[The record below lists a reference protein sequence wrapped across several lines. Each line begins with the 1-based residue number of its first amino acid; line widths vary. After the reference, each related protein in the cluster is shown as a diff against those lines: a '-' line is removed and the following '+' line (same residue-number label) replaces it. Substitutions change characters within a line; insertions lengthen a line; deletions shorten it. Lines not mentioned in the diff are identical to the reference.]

1 MSAQE
6 LAVDPPTAARR
17 LLGATL
23 SSGRVALRV
32 VEVEAY
38 GSDPAGPWP
47 DPAAHSWPGP
57 TARNAVMF
65 GPAGRLYVYRSYGI
79 HLCVNVTTGFD
90 GIAGAVLIRA
100 GEVVD
105 GLDVARA
112 RRPAA
117 RTDADLARG
126 PGNVGSA
133 LGISL
138 SDYGTE
144 LFDPFAGIRLH
155 LAEPVPAAQ
164 IAEGPRVGVSVAA
177 EVPWRFRLPSPAVS
191 VYRRSPRAPEL
202 PPKNS
207 SARR

>member
-1 MSAQE
+1 MATVSAQE

-17 LLGATL
+17 LLGAVL
-23 SSGRVALRV
+23 WSGPVGLRV

-38 GSDPAGPWP
+38 GSDPDGPWP

-79 HLCVNVTTGFD
+79 HLCVNVTGGFD
-90 GIAGAVLIRA
+90 GVAGAALIRA
-100 GEVVD
+100 AEVVE
-105 GLDVARA
+105 GVEIVRE

-117 RTDADLARG
+117 RKDTDLARG

-133 LGISL
+133 LGVRM

-144 LFDPFAGIRLH
+144 LFDPFSALRLE
-155 LAEPVPAAQ
+155 LRTPVSDNEIAA
-164 IAEGPRVGVSVAA
+164 GPRVGVSLAA
-177 EVPWRFRLPSPAVS
+177 DIPWRFWLPASPAVS
-191 VYRRSPRAPEL
+191 AYRRSPRAP
-202 PPKNS
+202 S
-207 SARR
+207 V